1 MTQGAVMTSGAVD
14 TPLSPQVMAA
24 ANVPLN
30 DALWFHRIPS
40 GRKRLQAL
48 ATPTGKR
55 ILDCLRA
62 YQDRVTAPLAMPLA
76 A

>member
-1 MTQGAVMTSGAVD
+1 MTQRTVMRSGAVH

-24 ANVPLN
+24 ANVPLR
-30 DALWFHRIPS
+30 DALWYHRIPS
-40 GRKRLQAL
+40 GRKRLLAL

-55 ILDCLRA
+55 ILEHLRE
-62 YQDRVTAPLAMPLA
+62 YQERVTASLAMPLA